1 MVKITNLVAVRKS
14 KTFGTDV
21 NGTVNRIVR
30 AVWGNSNPNSDDL
43 VLVGER
49 TNYMGNFFLP
59 EKYPLT
65 DAGVEDYAKV
75 LRAKLTDGTLQMEGF
90 TFTIAELTG
99 NTHKAMRNIATGR
112 VSRRLDRAFKA
123 GTSETEAFQSVKS
136 DLENA
141 ANKTNKTI
149 EWVDE

>member
-1 MVKITNLVAVRKS
+1 MVQITSLVAVRKS
-14 KTFGTDV
+14 KTFGTEV
-21 NGTVNRIVR
+21 NGSINRIVR
-30 AVWGNSNPNSDDL
+30 AVWGTSDPTSDDL

-49 TNYMGNFFLP
+49 TSYMGNFFLP

-65 DAGVEDYAKV
+65 DDGVNSYATV
-75 LRAKLTDGTLQMEGF
+75 LRAKLADGTLQMEGF
-90 TFTIAELTG
+90 TFSISELTG
-99 NTHKAMRNIATGR
+99 NTHKGMRNVSTGR
-112 VSRRLDRAFKA
+112 ISRKLDRAFKK
-123 GTSETEAFQSVKS
+123 GITETEAFQLVKA

>member
-1 MVKITNLVAVRKS
+1 MVKITSLVAVRKS
-14 KTFGTDV
+14 KTFGTEV
-21 NGTVNRIVR
+21 NGSINRIVR
-30 AVWGNSNPNSDDL
+30 AVWGTSDPTSDDL
-43 VLVGER
+43 VLVGDR
-49 TNYMGNFFLP
+49 TSYMGNFFLP

-65 DAGVEDYAKV
+65 DAGIEDYAKV
-75 LRAKLTDGTLQMEGF
+75 VRSRLADGTLQMEGF

-99 NTHKAMRNIATGR
+99 NAHKAMKNIATGR

-123 GTSETEAFQSVKS
+123 GTSETEAFQSVRN